1 MWCKTEISCT
11 SVSMYKIRIFGFVI
25 FAFLLEACSSVSSI
39 QHEISSTMSAQ
50 QSAWNTGDLVGFMNG
65 YWESDSLRFLGK
77 DGVTLGWKSSLERYQ
92 RSYPSKEKMGT
103 LRFDDLRIEVLNGKN
118 AYVDGRWNLFR
129 SSDTLS
135 GHFTLLWKRIN
146 GRWVIV
152 SDHSS

>member
-1 MWCKTEISCT
+1 
-11 SVSMYKIRIFGFVI
+11 MYKIQIT
-25 FAFLLEACSSVSSI
+25 LLAMVMLLIEACTSVSSI
-39 QHEISSTMSAQ
+39 QKEISNTMHSQ
-50 QSAWNTGDLVGFMNG
+50 QKAWNMGDLVGFMNG

-77 DGVTLGWKSSLERYQ
+77 DGVTLGWQSSLERYQ
-92 RSYPSKEKMGT
+92 RVYPSKEKMGT
-103 LRFDDLRIEVLNGKN
+103 LKFDELRIEVLNGNN